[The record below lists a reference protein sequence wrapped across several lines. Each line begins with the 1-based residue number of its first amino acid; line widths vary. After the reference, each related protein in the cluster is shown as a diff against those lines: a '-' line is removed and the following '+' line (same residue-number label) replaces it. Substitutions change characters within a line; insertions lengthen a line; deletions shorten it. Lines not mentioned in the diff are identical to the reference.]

1 MPNGP
6 NAVRAYAPA
15 RTTAAERFPRAS
27 WAFFCAADADA
38 DEDEDDEVD
47 DNGVEVEE
55 KGEVARRRRGA
66 RSVRRK
72 VVTIMSFCCCCCWFF
87 YLFFLPFF

>member
-47 DNGVEVEE
+47 DNEVEVEE

-72 VVTIMSFCCCCCWFF
+72 VVTIMSF
-87 YLFFLPFF
+87 